1 VLEIG
6 KVTVK
11 RVHDWVPDPGSV
23 VSWGPSPATLAEVQK
38 APANS
43 TPASYMQA
51 EHLRSWTDFA
61 AKGVEM
67 SRLCIAT
74 WEILGQCDIRA
85 MTHVINAHL
94 RRHDTFHSW
103 FEYTDGENLVRRTI
117 ENPAAI
123 KFVPTKHGELTRGDW
138 QKLAMATP
146 DPLQWDSFR
155 FMIIQ
160 HPSHFTFCISIDH
173 INVDATYPSVLLPEI
188 QLMYDTLVGGGAP
201 ISLPKAGSYLDY
213 CDRQHQYL
221 SSLTAES
228 PEVKAWIEYFES
240 NSGTLPEC
248 PVSLGDG
255 SGICD
260 FMSLK
265 LLDDKQT
272 AAFESVCVSAG
283 ARFSGGVFACAALTE
298 RELTGVDT
306 YFGYVVTD
314 IRTTPADFM
323 TSGWVTGFVPITVR
337 VDPSSFDDTVRTAQT
352 SFDSGRKLAKVPF
365 ARVLDLAPW
374 LQRPDRRVPLLFHI
388 DLGIPPFS
396 ALVAEKL
403 EGLNARIYQDG
414 GAPAQFDIRVTRLDN
429 ETRAVVLF
437 PDNPVARG
445 SVTEFLATLKSVY
458 VRVAEG
464 RYSAAPVREVALM
477 QPA

>member
-1 VLEIG
+1 MLEVG

-11 RVHDWVPDPGSV
+11 SVHEWIPDPGSV
-23 VSWGPSPATLAEVQK
+23 VSWGPSPAALAKAKE
-38 APANS
+38 APAIS

-61 AKGVEM
+61 AKGVDM

-74 WEILGQCDIRA
+74 WEIPGQCDIRA

-103 FEYTDGENLVRRTI
+103 FEYIDSENIVRRTI

-123 KFVPTKHGELTRGDW
+123 KFVPTRHGEMTPAEW
-138 QKLAMATP
+138 QNLAMGTP

-160 HPSHFTFCISIDH
+160 HSGHFTFCISIDH
-173 INVDATYPSVLLPEI
+173 INIDATYPSVLLPEI
-188 QLMYDTLVGGGAP
+188 QMMYDALVGGGAP
-201 ISLPKAGSYLDY
+201 IALPKAGSYLDY

-221 SSLTAES
+221 SALTAES
-228 PEVKAWIEYFES
+228 PEVKAWIEYFEG

-260 FMSLK
+260 FMSLT
-265 LLDDKQT
+265 LLDEKQT

-298 RELTGVDT
+298 RELMGVDT
-306 YFGYVVTD
+306 YYGYVVTD
-314 IRTTPADFM
+314 IRTTPEDFM
-323 TSGWVTGFVPITVR
+323 TLGWVTGFVPITVP
-337 VDPSSFDDTVRTAQT
+337 VDPSSFDDTVRAAQA
-352 SFDSGRKLAKVPF
+352 SFDSGRQLAKVPF

-396 ALVAEKL
+396 ALVTEKL

-414 GAPAQFDIRVTRLDN
+414 GAPAQFDIRVTRLEN

-437 PDNPVARG
+437 PDNPVARA
-445 SVTEFLATLKSVY
+445 SVTRFLAVLKSVY
-458 VRVAEG
+458 VRVTER
-464 RYSAAPVREVALM
+464 RYSAAPVREVALT
-477 QPA
+477 QSA

>member
-1 VLEIG
+1 MLEVG

-11 RVHDWVPDPGSV
+11 SVHEWIPDPGSV
-23 VSWGPSPATLAEVQK
+23 VSWGPSPAALAKAKE
-38 APANS
+38 APAIS

-61 AKGVEM
+61 AKGVDM

-74 WEILGQCDIRA
+74 WEIPGQCDIRA

-103 FEYTDGENLVRRTI
+103 FEYIDSENIVRRTI

-123 KFVPTKHGELTRGDW
+123 KFVPTRHGEMTPAEW
-138 QKLAMATP
+138 QNLAMGTP

-160 HPSHFTFCISIDH
+160 HSGHFTFCISIDH
-173 INVDATYPSVLLPEI
+173 INIDATYPSVLLPEI
-188 QLMYDTLVGGGAP
+188 QMMYDALVGGGAP
-201 ISLPKAGSYLDY
+201 IALPKAGSYLDY

-221 SSLTAES
+221 SALTAES
-228 PEVKAWIEYFES
+228 PEVKAWIEYFEG

-260 FMSLK
+260 FMSLT
-265 LLDDKQT
+265 LLDERQT

-283 ARFSGGVFACAALTE
+283 ARFSGGVFACAAFTE
-298 RELTGVDT
+298 RELMGVDT
-306 YFGYVVTD
+306 YYGYVVTD
-314 IRTTPADFM
+314 IRTTPEDFM
-323 TSGWVTGFVPITVR
+323 TLGWVTGFVPITVP
-337 VDPSSFDDTVRTAQT
+337 VDPSSFDDTVRAAQA
-352 SFDSGRKLAKVPF
+352 SFDSGRQLAKVPF

-396 ALVAEKL
+396 ALVTEKL

-414 GAPAQFDIRVTRLDN
+414 GAPAQFDIRVTRLEN

-437 PDNPVARG
+437 PDNPVARA
-445 SVTEFLATLKSVY
+445 SVTRFLAVLKSVY
-458 VRVAEG
+458 VRVTER
-464 RYSAAPVREVALM
+464 RYSAAPVREVALT
-477 QPA
+477 QSA

>member
-1 VLEIG
+1 MLEVG

-11 RVHDWVPDPGSV
+11 SVHEWIPDPGSV
-23 VSWGPSPATLAEVQK
+23 VSWGPSPAALAKAKE
-38 APANS
+38 APAIS

-61 AKGVEM
+61 AKGVDM

-74 WEILGQCDIRA
+74 WEIPGQCDIRA

-103 FEYTDGENLVRRTI
+103 FEYIDSENIVRRTI

-123 KFVPTKHGELTRGDW
+123 KFVPTRHGEMTPAEW
-138 QKLAMATP
+138 QNLAMGTP

-160 HPSHFTFCISIDH
+160 HSGHFTFCISIDH
-173 INVDATYPSVLLPEI
+173 INIDATYPSVLLPEI
-188 QLMYDTLVGGGAP
+188 QMMYDALVGGGAP
-201 ISLPKAGSYLDY
+201 IALPKAGSYLDY

-221 SSLTAES
+221 SALTAES
-228 PEVKAWIEYFES
+228 PEVKAWIEYFEG

-260 FMSLK
+260 FMSLT
-265 LLDDKQT
+265 LLDERQT

-283 ARFSGGVFACAALTE
+283 ARFSGGVFACAAFTE
-298 RELTGVDT
+298 RELMGVDT
-306 YFGYVVTD
+306 YYGYVVTD
-314 IRTTPADFM
+314 IRATPEDFM
-323 TSGWVTGFVPITVR
+323 TLGWVTGFVPITVP
-337 VDPSSFDDTVRTAQT
+337 VDPSSFDDTVRAAQA
-352 SFDSGRKLAKVPF
+352 SFDSGRQLAKVPF

-396 ALVAEKL
+396 ALVTEKL

-414 GAPAQFDIRVTRLDN
+414 GAPAQFDIRVTRLEN

-437 PDNPVARG
+437 PDNPVARA
-445 SVTEFLATLKSVY
+445 SVTRFLAALKSVY
-458 VRVAEG
+458 VRVAER
-464 RYSAAPVREVALM
+464 RYSAAPVREVALT
-477 QPA
+477 QSA

>member
-1 VLEIG
+1 MLEVG

-11 RVHDWVPDPGSV
+11 SVHEWIPDPGSV
-23 VSWGPSPATLAEVQK
+23 VSWGPSPAALAKAKE
-38 APANS
+38 APAIS

-61 AKGVEM
+61 AKGVDM

-74 WEILGQCDIRA
+74 WEIPGQCDIRA

-103 FEYTDGENLVRRTI
+103 FEYIDSENIVRRTI

-123 KFVPTKHGELTRGDW
+123 KFVPTRHGEMTPAEW
-138 QKLAMATP
+138 QNLAMGTP

-160 HPSHFTFCISIDH
+160 HSGHFTFCISIDH
-173 INVDATYPSVLLPEI
+173 INIDATYPSVLLPEI
-188 QLMYDTLVGGGAP
+188 QMMYDALVGGGAP
-201 ISLPKAGSYLDY
+201 IALPKAGSYLDY

-221 SSLTAES
+221 SALTAES
-228 PEVKAWIEYFES
+228 PEVKAWIEYFEG

-260 FMSLK
+260 FMSLT
-265 LLDDKQT
+265 LLDEKQT
-272 AAFESVCVSAG
+272 AAFESVCVAAG

-298 RELTGVDT
+298 RELMGVDT
-306 YFGYVVTD
+306 YYGYVVTD
-314 IRTTPADFM
+314 IRTTPEDFM
-323 TSGWVTGFVPITVR
+323 TLGWVTGFVPITVP
-337 VDPSSFDDTVRTAQT
+337 VDPSSFDDTVRAAQA
-352 SFDSGRKLAKVPF
+352 SFDSGRQLAKVPF

-396 ALVAEKL
+396 ALVTEKL

-414 GAPAQFDIRVTRLDN
+414 GAPAQFDIRVTRLEN

-437 PDNPVARG
+437 PDNPVARA
-445 SVTEFLATLKSVY
+445 SVTRFLAALKSVY
-458 VRVAEG
+458 VRVTER
-464 RYSAAPVREVALM
+464 RYSAAPVREVALT
-477 QPA
+477 QSA